1 MLLNK
6 TNGEYKMAKLT
17 TPQNA
22 LTHVKAYITEIIQD
36 QERAMM
42 WMSPDYKA
50 ECEKYVDSNTYNST
64 YDFVAECIHD
74 AKTFVE
80 VKNILKDMYSKGP
93 NSPERCY
100 TQKLFP
106 LIEKFYNAMK
116 KVVPNLEYKDHGGTE
131 CRGWWR
137 VFGEISGSAP
147 YFCSYDL
154 GRDIGMAID
163 FRNAGAITQQQYNNH
178 VTKRTLKM
186 LGSKRFQTNG
196 QPDANL
202 VLGYLKPEYQTNEYF
217 DMRFINCLELEAA

>member
-1 MLLNK
+1 MK
-6 TNGEYKMAKLT
+6 KLT

-22 LTHVKAYITEIIQD
+22 LTHVNAYIFEIIQH
-36 QERAMM
+36 QEYAQN

-50 ECEKYVDSNTYNST
+50 ECKKYVANDPST
-64 YDFVAECIHD
+64 KSLATASFVDECIRD

-93 NSPERCY
+93 NAPERCY
-100 TQKLFP
+100 TQRLFP

-116 KVVPNLEYKDHGGTE
+116 KVVPNLEYKSHGGTE

-137 VFGEISGSAP
+137 VFGEISGHDS
-147 YFCSYDL
+147 YYCSYDL

-178 VTKRTLKM
+178 VTKRTLNM
-186 LGSKRFQTNG
+186 LGSNRFQTNG

-217 DMRFINCLELEAA
+217 DMRFVNCVGETA

>member
-1 MLLNK
+1 MS
-6 TNGEYKMAKLT
+6 KLT

-22 LTHVKAYITEIIQD
+22 LTHVKAYIVEIIED
-36 QERAMM
+36 EEHAMM

-50 ECEKYVDSNTYNST
+50 KCEKYVADKSSDSLYIAF
-64 YDFVAECIHD
+64 FVDECIKD

-93 NSPERCY
+93 NAPERCY
-100 TQKLFP
+100 TQRIFP
-106 LIEKFYNAMK
+106 RIEKFYNAMK
-116 KVVPNLEYKDHGGTE
+116 KVVPNLKYKDHGGTE

-137 VFGEISGSAP
+137 VFGEIIGYAP

-154 GRDIGMAID
+154 GRDMRMAID

-186 LGSKRFQTNG
+186 LGSDRFQTNG

-217 DMRFINCLELEAA
+217 DMRFVNCVEETAQ

>member
-1 MLLNK
+1 
-6 TNGEYKMAKLT
+6 MAKLT

-22 LTHVKAYITEIIQD
+22 LTHVKAYIFENIEDEEYAQT
-36 QERAMM
+36 

-50 ECEKYVDSNTYNST
+50 ECKKYVANIDSTKSLAT
-64 YDFVAECIHD
+64 AGFVYECIGD

-80 VKNILKDMYSKGP
+80 VKKILTAMYSKGP

-100 TQKLFP
+100 TQRLFP

-116 KVVPNLEYKDHGGTE
+116 KVVPNLEYKEHSGTE

-147 YFCSYDL
+147 YFCSFDL

-178 VTKRTLKM
+178 VTKRTLQM

-217 DMRFINCLELEAA
+217 DMRFINCLEETA